1 MTMEESWNEI
11 SHMRPAHLGRISQD
25 VSIARSLHALEL
37 VVCNTELWDILL
49 ARCIR
54 Q

>member
-1 MTMEESWNEI
+1 MIVEESWNEI
-11 SHMRPAHLGRISQD
+11 SHMHPAHLGRILQD
-25 VSIARSLHALEL
+25 VSIARSLRVLEL
-37 VVCNTELWDILL
+37 VVCNIELWDILL